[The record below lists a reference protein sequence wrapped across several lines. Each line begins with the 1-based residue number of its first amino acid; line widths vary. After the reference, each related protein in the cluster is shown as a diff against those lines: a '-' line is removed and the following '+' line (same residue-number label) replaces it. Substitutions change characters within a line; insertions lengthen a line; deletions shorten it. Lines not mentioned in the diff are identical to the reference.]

1 MSYAERICKA
11 KDREAAAKAIQA
23 GLAHYGA
30 ILNALVN
37 TTSWDDMAILLA
49 AMQLT
54 AQAMRPFIGESG
66 CAVVDGLLKTTR
78 TMTIPVPKQEDANE
92 D

>member
-1 MSYAERICKA
+1 MSYTDKINTAQDA
-11 KDREAAAKAIQA
+11 KAAAKAMQA
-23 GLAHYGA
+23 GLEHYGA

-37 TTSWDDMAILLA
+37 ATSWDDMAILLA